1 MAQITIPNDWVPMQH
16 QMPVW
21 TKMQAGLKRA
31 ALCWHRRAGKDSFAI
46 NYLATCAMQKVGV
59 YWHMLPSATQARKV
73 IWNGIDRNGRKVID
87 QAVPKEIRKKT
98 HDQEMYI
105 ELINGSVIQMVGS
118 DNFDSLVGAN
128 PIGVV
133 FSEFAIANPAAWSY
147 IRPML
152 AENNGWA
159 IFISTPRGHNHFHRM
174 FKTNQDAPNWFCE
187 MRDITQTFREDGTPI
202 ITQEILEEERR
213 EGMDE
218 SLLQQEYYV
227 SWEGG
232 LQGAYFTAEVN
243 DIRNNRLG
251 FYANDARKYAM
262 TAWDIGVRDKTAI
275 GVFMSHPI
283 TGHPILMDAYE
294 DRNKGLPHYIRHV
307 KHQWQRDY
315 TFHYHFGP
323 HDLKKT
329 EFTNNQQI
337 VDTAYDLGI
346 IFDVLPKGGLSD
358 GIDNLRAFL
367 KVLHVN
373 ENENTLHVLDMLQAY
388 RREYDEKNN
397 IFKDKPVHD
406 YASDSTDMMRYASQA
421 WDPRLLNSSASVNL
435 SSHAKRAAG

>member
-1 MAQITIPNDWVPMQH
+1 MAEITIPNNWVPMQH
-16 QMPVW
+16 QLPVW
-21 TKMQAGLKRA
+21 NAMQSGVKRA
-31 ALCWHRRAGKDSFAI
+31 ALSWHRRAGKDSFAI
-46 NYLATCAMQKVGV
+46 NYLATCAVQKPGV

-87 QAVPKEIRKKT
+87 QAIPKEIRYKT

-105 ELINGSVIQMVGS
+105 ELINGSVIQLVGS

-133 FSEFAIANPAAWSY
+133 FSEYAIANPLAWAY

-152 AENNGWA
+152 AENSGWA

-174 FKTNQDAPNWFCE
+174 FKLNEDADNWFCE
-187 MRDITQTFREDGTPI
+187 MRDIEQTFREDGSPI
-202 ITQEILEEERR
+202 ITPEILAEERR
-213 EGMDE
+213 EGMEE
-218 SLLQQEYYV
+218 SLLQQEYFV

-232 LQGAYFTAEVN
+232 LQGAYFTEEVN

-251 FYANDARKYAM
+251 FYSHDQTQYAM

-275 GVFMSHPI
+275 GVFMAHPS

-307 KHQWQRDY
+307 KQWPY
-315 TFHYHFGP
+315 LFNFHFGP

-329 EFTNNQQI
+329 EFTNNKQV

-346 IFDVLPKGGLSD
+346 NFEVLPKGDLAS

-367 KVLHVN
+367 QVLHVN
-373 ENENTLHVLDMLQAY
+373 ENENTLHVLDMLQGY
-388 RREYDEKNN
+388 RREHDPKNN
-397 IFKDKPVHD
+397 IFHDKPLHD
-406 YASDSTDMMRYASQA
+406 FTSDSTDMMRYAAQS
-421 WDPRLLNSSASVNL
+421 WDPQLLSTTGGKHYAAF
-435 SSHAKRAAG
+435 AKRAIGN